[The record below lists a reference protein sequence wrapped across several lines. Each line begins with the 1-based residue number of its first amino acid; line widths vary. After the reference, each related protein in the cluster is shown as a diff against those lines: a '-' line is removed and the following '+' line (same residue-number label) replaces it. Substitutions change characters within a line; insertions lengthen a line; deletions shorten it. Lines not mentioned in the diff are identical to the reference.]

1 LFYPKRIIQ
10 FIGDPLSYSSLAYFA
25 KVIIQI
31 GLLLI
36 FWWIGS
42 LLQQTL
48 NLPVSAGVIGLFLV
62 LIGLVS
68 GVFKLQWIKTGSDFM
83 LAELV
88 LFFIPCVVGLINYKS
103 LFIAEGW
110 QLITA
115 IVLGTLCVMVFTAY
129 TVHFCFKLESRLKQ
143 RSQDKMLHQHE
154 LKS

>member
-1 LFYPKRIIQ
+1 MIQ
-10 FIGDPLSYSSLAYFA
+10 FIGILLSYSSLAYFA

-42 LLQQTL
+42 LLQQVL

>member
-1 LFYPKRIIQ
+1 MIQ
-10 FIGDPLSYSSLAYFA
+10 FIGILLSYSSLAYFA

-42 LLQQTL
+42 LLQQVL

-115 IVLGTLCVMVFTAY
+115 IVLSTMCVMVFTAY

>member
-1 LFYPKRIIQ
+1 
-10 FIGDPLSYSSLAYFA
+10 LSYSSLAYFA

-42 LLQQTL
+42 LLQQAL

-115 IVLGTLCVMVFTAY
+115 IVLGTMCVMVFTAY
-129 TVHFCFKLESRLKQ
+129 TVHF
-143 RSQDKMLHQHE
+143 
-154 LKS
+154 

>member
-1 LFYPKRIIQ
+1 MIQ
-10 FIGDPLSYSSLAYFA
+10 FIGILLSYSSLAYFA

-42 LLQQTL
+42 LLQQAL

>member
-1 LFYPKRIIQ
+1 MIQ
-10 FIGDPLSYSSLAYFA
+10 FIGILLSYSSLAYFA

-42 LLQQTL
+42 LLQQVL

-115 IVLGTLCVMVFTAY
+115 IVLGTMCVMVFTAY

>member
-1 LFYPKRIIQ
+1 MIQ
-10 FIGDPLSYSSLAYFA
+10 FIGILLSYSSLAYFA

>member
-1 LFYPKRIIQ
+1 M
-10 FIGDPLSYSSLAYFA
+10 SYSSLAYFA

-115 IVLGTLCVMVFTAY
+115 IVLGTMCVMVFTAY

>member
-1 LFYPKRIIQ
+1 M
-10 FIGDPLSYSSLAYFA
+10 SYSSLAYFA

-143 RSQDKMLHQHE
+143 RSQDKMLLQHE

>member
-1 LFYPKRIIQ
+1 M
-10 FIGDPLSYSSLAYFA
+10 SYSSLAYFA

-42 LLQQTL
+42 LLQQVL

-115 IVLGTLCVMVFTAY
+115 IVLGTMCVMVFTAY

>member
-1 LFYPKRIIQ
+1 
-10 FIGDPLSYSSLAYFA
+10 
-25 KVIIQI
+25 
-31 GLLLI
+31 
-36 FWWIGS
+36 GS
-42 LLQQTL
+42 LLQQAL

-115 IVLGTLCVMVFTAY
+115 IVLGTMCVMVFTAY

>member
-1 LFYPKRIIQ
+1 M
-10 FIGDPLSYSSLAYFA
+10 
-25 KVIIQI
+25 
-31 GLLLI
+31 
-36 FWWIGS
+36 
-42 LLQQTL
+42 QQAL

-115 IVLGTLCVMVFTAY
+115 IVLSTLCVMVFTAY

-143 RSQDKMLHQHE
+143 RSQDKMLLQHE

>member
-1 LFYPKRIIQ
+1 MIQ
-10 FIGDPLSYSSLAYFA
+10 FIGILLSYSSLAYFA

-42 LLQQTL
+42 LLQQAL

-115 IVLGTLCVMVFTAY
+115 IVLGTMCVMVFTAY